1 MKAAIVDLDDGSL
14 LSDRFKVKT
23 PQPST
28 PEAMAGA
35 VAELLEMAG
44 YRGPVG
50 FGFPA
55 AVIDGMVTTAN
66 NIDKSW
72 IGVDA
77 TEVFG
82 PIVGAEITIVN
93 DADAAAICES
103 RYGAARD
110 VGGVVLLITFGTG
123 IGSGL
128 LNDGVLVPNLQ
139 LGDLELDGYSPAE
152 IHFSASARE
161 AQGLTWEEWAP
172 RVDRFLSHVAVLFT
186 PRLIVVGGGVARN
199 WDDWGRL
206 LTVDVPVARAQHA
219 NNAGII
225 GAATQVA

>member
-14 LSDRFKVKT
+14 LTERFKVKT

-35 VAELLEMAG
+35 VSELLEMAD
-44 YRGPVG
+44 YSGPVG

-55 AVIDGMVTTAN
+55 AVIDGLVTTAN
-66 NIDKSW
+66 NIDSSW

-77 TEVFG
+77 IQVFG
-82 PIVGAEITIVN
+82 PLVGGEIAIVN
-93 DADAAAICES
+93 DADAAAICEA
-103 RYGAARD
+103 RYGAAKG
-110 VGGVVLLITFGTG
+110 VSGVVIVVTFGTG

-139 LGDLELDGYSPAE
+139 LGDLELDGYSPSE
-152 IHFSASARE
+152 THFSAAARE
-161 AQGLTWEEWAP
+161 AEGLTWEEWAP
-172 RVDRFLSHVAVLFT
+172 RVDRFLNHVAKLFT
-186 PRLIVVGGGVARN
+186 PRLIVVGGGVARKWDN
-199 WDDWGRL
+199 WGAL
-206 LTVDVPVARAQHA
+206 LTVDVEVVKADQA

-225 GAATQVA
+225 GAATQVG